1 VLVSIKVSEK
11 ESGSVVRR
19 TGEENRR
26 NVLEVATRLFYA
38 RGIRAVGMDT
48 VVKECGVGNATV
60 YRQFPTKDALATAY
74 VQGRADAWFER
85 MELAAGEHPEPRDKL
100 VAVFDVLAG
109 DTAGSTY
116 RGCPMLNTSTEFPER
131 AHPAHLAAVEH
142 KQQVRDWFRSLAA
155 DARAEDPDELAEELL
170 IVLNG
175 AYVTADILSG
185 ETYGKRARSLARRLI
200 DDACPRL

>member
-1 VLVSIKVSEK
+1 
-11 ESGSVVRR
+11 VVRR

-26 NVLEVATRLFYA
+26 NVLDVATRLFYE

-85 MELAAGEHPEPRDKL
+85 MQLAAGDHPDPKDKL
-100 VAVFDVLAG
+100 LAVFDVLAG
-109 DTAGSTY
+109 DTAGRTY
-116 RGCPMLNTSTEFPER
+116 RGCPMLNTSTEFPEG
-131 AHPAHLAAVEH
+131 AHPAHLAAVDH
-142 KQQVRDWFRSLAA
+142 KQKVRDWFRALAA
-155 DARAEDPDELAEELL
+155 EARADDPDELAEELL

-175 AYVTADILSG
+175 AYITADILSG
-185 ETYGKRARSLARRLI
+185 DTYGKRARNLARRLVN
-200 DDACPRL
+200 DACPRL